1 MPFVNDLIEHNRGQL
16 AREGQGPLPS
26 RFLFEPA
33 AVMACCERASWAR
46 PECSMRWKPC
56 SRWSRPTSAIRKR
69 PLGVQSVPWTT
80 GVGKTEIVRLLAQA
94 IHGRADALCRIDMN
108 TLAQEHYAAALAGA
122 PPGYVG
128 SRKAPRCSM
137 PRLSPASYGRPGIV
151 LFDELEKADRQ
162 VIRTLLNVLDS
173 GQLVL
178 SAGSKRLDFRNSL
191 IFMTSK
197 PGRPRRPAAACPL
210 RARLASLAQAVGGS
224 RRDPGRGAAWA
235 LRSGISQSYRADP
248 GLRAHRPG
256 LATRAARH
264 RAGQAQS
271 ASGPPG
277 KKPGVARQRQGLP
290 DAWSRCPLR
299 RARSG
304 PRLRRLLE
312 PAVADCLL
320 AQPLA
325 VRLLAIQE
333 GERLVVREVDA
344 G

>member
-16 AREGQGPLPS
+16 AREGQGPLAS

-33 AVMACCERASWAR
+33 AVMALLRARILGQAR
-46 PECSMRWKPC
+46 VLDEVEALLKVVKADIGDPE
-56 SRWSRPTSAIRKR
+56 R
-69 PLGVQSVPWTT
+69 PLGVSLFIGPT

-128 SRKAPRCSM
+128 SKEGTTLFDAE
-137 PRLSPASYGRPGIV
+137 AIAGSYGRPGIV

-191 IFMTSK
+191 IFMTSNLGARAVQQQHARFARGWRRWLK
-197 PGRPRRPAAACPL
+197 LSAGPGAILEEALHGHFDPEFLNRIERI
-210 RARLASLAQAVGGS
+210 LAFEHIDQDWL
-224 RRDPGRGAAWA
+224 
-235 LRSGISQSYRADP
+235 P
-248 GLRAHRPG
+248 GLLAIELDKLNQRLGRRGKSLELHDSARAF
-256 LATRAARH
+256 LTRGHDVRFGARDLV
-264 RAGQAQS
+264 R
-271 ASGPPG
+271 
-277 KKPGVARQRQGLP
+277 
-290 DAWSRCPLR
+290 
-299 RARSG
+299 
-304 PRLRRLLE
+304 RLRRLLE